1 MLDEKGVV
9 AALKAA
15 YKGGGYKAAFAEGKV
30 MLRSG
35 VWAAELDEEYILPRV
50 VGTVV
55 EHIGVLPSKPAA
67 YYCQKKM
74 DPGSGVPSTRSWM
87 PGRRSTSNPKQ
98 PTRPSAGRGS
108 CWMAARSG
116 RPAPACGP
124 GQWIPI
130 SPGSSTRKGSSWP
143 SSVWRTEFQARRY
156 SSRASRSGP

>member
-1 MLDEKGVV
+1 MLDEKGMV

-30 MLRSG
+30 MLRCG
-35 VWAAELDEEYILPRV
+35 GWAAELDEEYILPRV

-74 DPGSGVPSTRSWM
+74 DPGSGVSLDEELDAWEEIHKQSEAADTPIRRTRLLPDGCEIWQT
-87 PGRRSTSNPKQ
+87 GAGLRA
-98 PTRPSAGRGS
+98 RP
-108 CWMAARSG
+108 
-116 RPAPACGP
+116 
-124 GQWIPI
+124 WIPI

-143 SSVWRTEFQARRY
+143 SSVWRTEFQAR
-156 SSRASRSGP
+156 